1 MLFIFLTI
9 AAVIVVLIYIRISS
23 REFDHW
29 KKQGVKHEKPLPL
42 IGNMLPAI
50 ICSKSLAEI
59 IKYFYDAFP
68 TQRYVGVYEFAK
80 PVLLI
85 RDPELIKSLTIKN
98 FEHFVDHAGFVASGI
113 DPIWEKGLFAS
124 QGDRWRDL
132 RQTLSPAFTS
142 SKMRAM
148 FFLMDECAKQ
158 LIHFLSTENKG
169 AINVDLKDLFARYA
183 NDVIATTAFGIK
195 CDSFKFKNN
204 EVLLSGKRFADFTG
218 LKKFKFML
226 YGNPVLAK
234 FLNVKLVPDQVANF
248 FRTIIDETVRVR
260 EEKKITRPDL
270 IHLMML
276 SRKGKLKFEEYI
288 KLPKDGFAAVE
299 ESETG
304 RNENNPKYLTNEDI
318 TAQVLVFFLG
328 AYDTSSS
335 TIAFAGYELAINP
348 IIQKKLRQELARAHK
363 ACDGNITYEKLL
375 ELKYLDMVISETL
388 RKWPQGSRLDRK
400 CTKAFEIQPERVG
413 EQVVKLKEGD
423 VCWIPVYGLHMDPNY
438 F

>member
-1 MLFIFLTI
+1 M
-9 AAVIVVLIYIRISS
+9 
-23 REFDHW
+23 
-29 KKQGVKHEKPLPL
+29 
-42 IGNMLPAI
+42 
-50 ICSKSLAEI
+50 
-59 IKYFYDAFP
+59 
-68 TQRYVGVYEFAK
+68 
-80 PVLLI
+80 
-85 RDPELIKSLTIKN
+85 
-98 FEHFVDHAGFVASGI
+98 
-113 DPIWEKGLFAS
+113 
-124 QGDRWRDL
+124 
-132 RQTLSPAFTS
+132 
-142 SKMRAM
+142 
-148 FFLMDECAKQ
+148 
-158 LIHFLSTENKG
+158 
-169 AINVDLKDLFARYA
+169 
-183 NDVIATTAFGIK
+183 
-195 CDSFKFKNN
+195 
-204 EVLLSGKRFADFTG
+204 
-218 LKKFKFML
+218 
-226 YGNPVLAK
+226 
-234 FLNVKLVPDQVANF
+234 ANF

-335 TIAFAGYELAINP
+335 TIAFAGYELAVNP
-348 IIQKKLRQELARAHK
+348 LIQKKLRQELGKAHK

-423 VCWIPVYGLHMDPNY
+423 FCWIPVYGLHMDPNY
-438 F
+438 FPNPDAFDPERFNDENIEKIQPCTYLPFGSGPRNCIGSRFALLETKIVLYYLLLEFEFVPTEKTQIPIKIRKDSALLLPEKGFHIGFKRSRIF